1 MKGDI
6 MLNLYRYIGFED
18 FVNLVVLKKDR
29 YNYPANWDD
38 GYEGF
43 LFSNMETED
52 EIKTLVSKMYYEV
65 CRKNYNAVID
75 NILKMADYKY
85 ITRAQCWTTHAES
98 DAMWRIYSYQNKAV
112 RIKTNYDKLLAHAKE
127 LYPNN
132 PVVLEKIIY
141 DADKVMD
148 VQSQNDLM
156 RASRKVYETYL
167 HKRPAFSHESEYRIL
182 VGPHALFN
190 CATYIRSCKLKEGFD
205 EWYHG
210 KKDIHYSDDDIIE
223 KLSSILFSF
232 LNNHPDKEDVLAMMN
247 EDKKKDDKDGNDKDD
262 KNKNDK
268 VKINITD
275 FIEGVMVHPKAE
287 DWYVKNIQN
296 FCDEYKLNFE
306 GKSQIYKLKK

>member
-6 MLNLYRYIGFED
+6 MLNLYRYISFED

-43 LFSNMETED
+43 LFSNMETEE
-52 EIKTLVSKMYYEV
+52 EIKTLVSIMYNDV
-65 CRKNYNAVID
+65 CQKNYNAVID
-75 NILKMADYKY
+75 NVLKMADYKY

-127 LYPNN
+127 LYPDN

-182 VGPHALFN
+182 VGPIDFITEADEKTIKN
-190 CATYIRSCKLKEGFD
+190 CQTQVYEFVATGKPSIDEIINKMTELLHCACNNSIRK
-205 EWYHG
+205 
-210 KKDIHYSDDDIIE
+210 
-223 KLSSILFSF
+223 
-232 LNNHPDKEDVLAMMN
+232 NVL
-247 EDKKKDDKDGNDKDD
+247 EDKTEYMLLMGDEH
-262 KNKNDK
+262 
-268 VKINITD
+268 ITD
-275 FIEGVMVHPKAE
+275 FIEGVMVHPNAE
-287 DWYVKNIQN
+287 DWYVNIIKEL
-296 FCDEYKLNFE
+296 CEVHKLNFE
-306 GKSQIYKLKK
+306 GQSQIYKLKK